1 MPRPFPHPATRHP
14 LHAHSDASGRAFR
27 RHPVGHSDG
36 VDAPYGIAMCQGSG
50 VETCYEEEASMS
62 NVSIVGL
69 DIAKSSFHAHGA
81 DEHGGKVFSK
91 ALPRGR
97 VLDFLSRIEP
107 CLVALEACAGAH
119 HWGREISALGH
130 EVRLIAPQYVK
141 PYVKRQKN
149 DAADA
154 EAIAEAASRPSMRF
168 VAVKSA
174 ECQGEAMVLKTRE
187 LLTTQRTQT
196 INALRGHLA
205 EHGII
210 APKGP
215 QHLPRLEREVNAAEE
230 SLPATVVTL
239 CRVMLD
245 LIAKLSERID
255 ALTLQLRRTA
265 RENGVAR
272 RLMTMPGIGPVTAV
286 SLAVLAP
293 PPEIFSKG
301 RDFAAWIGLTPRQ
314 HSTGGRTRL
323 GRTSK
328 MGQRDLRR
336 LLIIGAMSVIQATE
350 KRGGA
355 PTGSWLARMLARK
368 PKMLV
373 AVALANKMA
382 RTAWALIARGGVYE
396 TPTRA

>member
-1 MPRPFPHPATRHP
+1 MTK
-14 LHAHSDASGRAFR
+14 
-27 RHPVGHSDG
+27 
-36 VDAPYGIAMCQGSG
+36 GIMIG
-50 VETCYEEEASMS
+50 
-62 NVSIVGL
+62 I
-69 DIAKSSFHAHGA
+69 DIAKNVFHLHGA
-81 DEHGGKVFSK
+81 TPDGTVLFRRK
-91 ALPRGR
+91 LPRARLLG
-97 VLDFLSRIEP
+97 FLADQPP

-119 HWGREISALGH
+119 HWGREIAALGH
-130 EVRLIAPQYVK
+130 DVRLIAPQYVK

-154 EAIAEAASRPSMRF
+154 EAIAEAASRASMRF

-174 ECQGEAMVLKTRE
+174 ENQGQAMVLKTRD
-187 LLTTQRTQT
+187 LLTAQRTQT

-205 EHGII
+205 EHGIV

-215 QHLPRLEREVNAAEE
+215 QHLPRLAEALGKAAGA
-230 SLPATVVTL
+230 LPETVTAL
-239 CRVMLD
+239 CGLLFD
-245 LIAKLSERID
+245 LIAQLTDRID
-255 ALTLQLRRTA
+255 ALSLQLRRVA
-265 RENGVAR
+265 RENDAAR

-293 PPEIFSKG
+293 PAESFSKG
-301 RDFAAWIGLTPRQ
+301 RDFAAWMGLTPRQ
-314 HSTGGRTRL
+314 HSTGGKTRL

-336 LLIIGAMSVIQATE
+336 LLIIGAMSVIQAAE

-355 PTGSWLARMLARK
+355 PEGSWLARMLARK

-396 TPTRA
+396 APARA